1 MPDAWRPRTIERL
14 RNLGY
19 TNFMS
24 FPPAT
29 DSAETPVARPT
40 PSGAWR
46 AARTAPSLAEVYR
59 SIPVSG
65 RTWWRK
71 LLAFAGPGYLVAVGY
86 MDPGNWATDLAG
98 GSRFGYALLSVILI
112 SNLMAVLLQGL
123 ASRLGIVTGRDLA
136 QACRDAYS
144 RPVSLALWVLAE
156 LAIAATDLAEVIG
169 TAIALNLLFGLPLW
183 LGVLITAF
191 DVLLLLTLQH
201 RGFRLLEALV
211 ITLVATVGACFVFE
225 LALARPDWAGVARG
239 FVPTPAIVTDPAML
253 YLAMGI
259 LGATVMPHNLY
270 LHSSIVQTRKYEESA
285 SGRREAVR
293 FAFLDSTIALSFA
306 LFINASILILAA
318 ATFHSRGNTTVAEI
332 QDAYRLL
339 TPLLGGGASVAFAVA
354 LLASGQNSTITG
366 TLAGQIVMEGF
377 LDLRLRPWVRR
388 LITRLIAIVPAAL
401 TAIFFGERG
410 TAQLLVLSQVIL
422 SLQLSFAVVPLVR
435 FTADR
440 AKMGEFVI
448 PRWTAALA
456 WLVALVI
463 GALNAW
469 LLVQTV
475 RDWLA

>member
-1 MPDAWRPRTIERL
+1 
-14 RNLGY
+14 
-19 TNFMS
+19 MS

-29 DSAETPVARPT
+29 DSAETPAARPT